1 MKNLIYILMGLML
14 ASACKKDGDEITATP
29 YIEFVSVTP
38 EEVQEFEQVI
48 TFTIFYQDGDGD
60 LGENLSEVK
69 NLFLKDNRNSIVY
82 EYRVEQLAPDDA
94 NIAIQGNLN
103 IELNGT
109 GITDGSSQQTAT
121 FDIYM
126 LDRAGNQSNTITST
140 AITVSK

>member
-14 ASACKKDGDEITATP
+14 ASACKKDGDEITTTP

-38 EEVQEFEQVI
+38 EGVQEFEQVI

-60 LGENLSEVK
+60 LGENSSEVK